1 MSTNKKPPNDVEK
14 SAAPAV
20 AETKP
25 AAAPKA
31 AKKSPARAK
40 KTSVKTAAASFASR
54 RVWPD

>member
-31 AKKSPARAK
+31 AKK
-40 KTSVKTAAASFASR
+40 TSVKTAAASFASR